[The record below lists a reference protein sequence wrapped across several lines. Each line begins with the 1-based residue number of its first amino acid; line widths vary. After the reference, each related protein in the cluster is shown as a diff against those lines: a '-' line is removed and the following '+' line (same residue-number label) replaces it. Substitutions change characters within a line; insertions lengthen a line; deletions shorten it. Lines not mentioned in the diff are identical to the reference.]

1 MSQHSPSSRR
11 GGRVYRTKYRALQAR
26 KRAQSERR
34 WGSQVGR
41 QTNLAGQRDG
51 FDSVSWSLPQGA
63 SLHAKPGS
71 LPTCRRRGASR
82 LPPPSSHRPALG
94 RADRGGHWGHATCKS
109 MNYLHGSVCTPSV
122 RGGCDPP
129 APLYVFCFLKVR

>member
-82 LPPPSSHRPALG
+82 RPPPIISSAGPRQGRSRRALG
-94 RADRGGHWGHATCKS
+94 ARHMQIHELSTRISVYA
-109 MNYLHGSVCTPSV
+109 VCTRWMRST
-122 RGGCDPP
+122 CS
-129 APLYVFCFLKVR
+129 PLCFLFS